1 MQSIDIS
8 PLEHGLKQC
17 FADKNNQIKKDIAV
31 EFEIFAVPS
40 IMIFHQMIKKISIN
54 FLDRLQTHLLRT

>member
-17 FADKNNQIKKDIAV
+17 FVDKNKYIKKDIAV
-31 EFEIFAVPS
+31 ELETLRS
-40 IMIFHQMIKKISIN
+40 SLGKDISPDNKENCHN
-54 FLDRLQTHLLRT
+54 F